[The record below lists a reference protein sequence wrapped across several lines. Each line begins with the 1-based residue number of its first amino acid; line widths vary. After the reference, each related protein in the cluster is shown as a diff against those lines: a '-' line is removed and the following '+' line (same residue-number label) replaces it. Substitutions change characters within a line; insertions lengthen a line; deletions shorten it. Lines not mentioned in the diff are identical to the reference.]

1 MVCKLSVNRYDLH
14 VQIKLQPCRVHVCH
28 WPHMPSAARPKE
40 KTFHGRAV
48 AVSLSVTGTH
58 GQHGVLLC
66 TGCTLGRIDAALLI
80 YSRADNIIQHGNTN
94 KPAKGCTRAMVQAC
108 VITRQFLTQLVNLV
122 VSKTMHILDYCG
134 LALSLH

>member
-1 MVCKLSVNRYDLH
+1 MVCKLSVNKYDLH

-48 AVSLSVTGTH
+48 AVFLSVTGTH

-66 TGCTLGRIDAALLI
+66 TGCTLGQIGAVRPAMLI
-80 YSRADNIIQHGNTN
+80 HSRADNIIQYGNAN
-94 KPAKGCTRAMVQAC
+94 KLAKGCTRAMVQVR
-108 VITRQFLTQLVNLV
+108 VITRQFLTQLINLMV
-122 VSKTMHILDYCG
+122 CKTMHI
-134 LALSLH
+134 